1 MKSQTVFKLLRLVV
15 SVGLIAFLLARLDVG
30 KIVQHLKGLLLAPL
44 LVAAG
49 LDLAMILVQ
58 AWRWD
63 VLLKARNVTI
73 GFGKLVYY
81 YLVSIF
87 FSAFLPTS
95 VGGDFARIV
104 AVSTATTRRAD
115 AVASI
120 VLERIMGFFVLL
132 PVSLLALP
140 FVAARLKEWKLV
152 VTAEVVGV
160 LVVGG
165 FLVLLVRPVARTFS
179 QILEPVF
186 GLLSR
191 FRARERLERVYSSI
205 VIYKDAKGAVAAGI
219 ALSVASRLL
228 WVGACYFICRAFS
241 IKLGIAVLLVVAPIV
256 ELVRMVPVSVSGVG
270 VREAA
275 FVAMLRQFGV
285 EDSLAF
291 SFGAMVYV
299 VFFLYALVGG
309 ILYGARSLGRSKAA
323 ATGQPET

>member
-1 MKSQTVFKLLRLVV
+1 VLRLVV
-15 SVGLIAFLLARLDVG
+15 SVGLILFLLARLDVG
-30 KIVQHLKGLLLAPL
+30 KIISHLKGVALAPL
-44 LVAAG
+44 FVAAG

-58 AWRWD
+58 AWRWRI
-63 VLLKARNVTI
+63 LLRARGVVIN
-73 GFGKLVYY
+73 FAKLVYY

-120 VLERIMGFFVLL
+120 VVERIMGFFVLL

-152 VTAEVVGV
+152 VTAEAVGV
-160 LVVGG
+160 ILVVG
-165 FLVLLVRPVARTFS
+165 FLVLLIRPVARTFS
-179 QILEPVF
+179 RILEPIF
-186 GLLSR
+186 GLLKR
-191 FRARERLERVYSSI
+191 FRARERLERLYASI
-205 VIYKDAKGAVAAGI
+205 VVYRDAKGAVAAGV
-219 ALSVASRLL
+219 ALSVFSRLL
-228 WVGACYFICRAFS
+228 WVAACYCICKAFS
-241 IKLGIAVLLVVAPIV
+241 IKLGIAVLLVVVPIV
-256 ELVRMVPVSVSGVG
+256 ELVRMIPVSVSGVG

-291 SFGAMVYV
+291 SFGAMVYL
-299 VFFLYALVGG
+299 VFFVFALIGG
-309 ILYGARSLGRSKAA
+309 VLYGARSLGKSRRPAPDR
-323 ATGQPET
+323 PES